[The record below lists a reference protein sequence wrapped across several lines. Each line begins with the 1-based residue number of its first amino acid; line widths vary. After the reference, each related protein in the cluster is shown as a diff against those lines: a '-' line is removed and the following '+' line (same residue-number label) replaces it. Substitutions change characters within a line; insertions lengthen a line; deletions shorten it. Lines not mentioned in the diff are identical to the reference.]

1 MNRSTYVILKWV
13 LIVLVAGG
21 LLALATK
28 LALGGFLP
36 WVIGIAFLAMCVL
49 VVYGPRRGVPAKYLF
64 PGLIFMLC
72 LQVFP
77 IVLTVAT
84 SFTNYGDGH
93 QVSKQE
99 SVDTL
104 IAQSVQEVPGSPRYA
119 LSVAVRE
126 NADPLTGDPYYLL
139 TDPTTK
145 QSYVGDAK
153 GLIRP
158 ARGGSH
164 QDRDRQ
170 DHRRPG
176 LHDPQRP
183 PGQRPARPQ
192 DLRRTHRRRRRD
204 QGGRPLRGVR
214 READPLVRRGDRHHH
229 RLGHRQQ
236 VRPQERHLGQRQR

>member
-1 MNRSTYVILKWV
+1 M
-13 LIVLVAGG
+13 
-21 LLALATK
+21 
-28 LALGGFLP
+28 
-36 WVIGIAFLAMCVL
+36 
-49 VVYGPRRGVPAKYLF
+49 PAKYLF

-145 QSYVGDAK
+145 KSYVGDAK
-153 GLIRP
+153 GLSDLPEAGVTKTETGKITAAP
-158 ARGGSH
+158 GFTILNAR
-164 QDRDRQ
+164 QVN
-170 DHRRPG
+170 
-176 LHDPQRP
+176 
-183 PGQRPARPQ
+183 ARP
-192 DLRRTHRRRRRD
+192 DLKTFAVPDRRRRRD
-204 QGGRPLRGVR
+204 QGRRTLRGVR
-214 READPLVRRGDRHHH
+214 READPLLRRGDRHHH

-236 VRPQERHLGQRQR
+236 IRPQERHLGERQRQRLQPARRMARRTSVSRTTPTP